1 MIREGREGIQMKIEK
16 LLREMSVEE
25 MVGQL
30 LCFNV
35 PPEMTEEEFE
45 AVIERTKPGG
55 IFVKDYEMPQ
65 VGKFQAMMKKYCR
78 LPGLIAADLE
88 TGPKSANDGE
98 TMPNA
103 MAQGACGDTALLHK
117 LHKSRAEACRKAG
130 VSLVFSPV
138 VDININPDNPVTN
151 VRAFSDSADHVIKMA
166 ETWVRA
172 FQEDGLVMTTC
183 KHFPGDGTDDRNQ
196 HFCTTINRL
205 TADEWME
212 SFGKVYKAM
221 IKAETAAIMVGHISL
236 PALQDSAE
244 YDESFGYLPGTLS
257 YSLQTKLL
265 KERLGFGGCIISD
278 AMSMVGACAAIP
290 IDRLAIEFL
299 KAGGDMLLYPLPEDY
314 DRILEAVRTGEI
326 SMERL
331 RDAAERVLRM
341 KVKARLFEKEED
353 VQKDIREE
361 YDIKALTAEVG
372 EKCIKI
378 VRNRQNLLPL
388 QLPEKAKILLI
399 NIAAIN
405 DEVGLPVLEEELAKR
420 GYIVKTLLNPRHYT
434 VQEEIP
440 NYDCV
445 LVNCKITSY
454 NYPGGSLRIG
464 WDQVW
469 PFWRGYIFTH
479 PCMIFTSFGDPYKIY
494 DFPYLRTYINA
505 FSEAEGVQRGFVRV
519 LLGEAEPT
527 AKSPVALKGF
537 FEREV

>member
-1 MIREGREGIQMKIEK
+1 M
-16 LLREMSVEE
+16 EMETIVKEMTVEE

-35 PPEMTEEEFE
+35 PPEMTDEEFE
-45 AVIERTKPGG
+45 TVIERTKPGG
-55 IFVKDYEMPQ
+55 IFVKDNQIPDI
-65 VGKFQAMMKKYCR
+65 GKYQTMMKKHCR
-78 LPGLIAADLE
+78 LPGLIAADVE
-88 TGPKSANDGE
+88 TGPKITKEDE

-117 LHKSRAEACRKAG
+117 LHKSRAEACRRAG
-130 VSLVFSPV
+130 ISLVFTPV

-151 VRAFSDSADHVIKMA
+151 TRAFSDSADHVIRMA
-166 ETWVRA
+166 ETQVCA
-172 FQEDGLVMTTC
+172 FQEDGLVMATC

-205 TADEWME
+205 TADEWMA

-236 PALQDSAE
+236 PALQDSSE

-265 KERLGFGGCIISD
+265 KERLGFKGCIISD

-290 IDRLAIEFL
+290 IERLAVEFL

-331 RDAAERVLRM
+331 RDAAGRVLRL
-341 KVKARLFEKEED
+341 KEKARLFEKEEE

-361 YDIKALTAEVG
+361 YDIKELAAEVG

-378 VRNRQNLLPL
+378 IRNRQNLLPL
-388 QLPEKAKILLI
+388 HLPEKAKILLI
-399 NIAAIN
+399 NIGGAN
-405 DEVGLPVLEEELAKR
+405 RSKELPALEEELIKR
-420 GYIVKTLLNPRHYT
+420 GYIVKTLENPMHYT
-434 VQEEIP
+434 VREELP
-440 NYDCV
+440 NFDCV
-445 LVNCKITSY
+445 LVNCKMTSY
-454 NYPGGSLRIG
+454 NFPGGSLRVG

-479 PCMIFTSFGDPYKIY
+479 PCVIFTSFGDPYKIY
-494 DFPYLRTYINA
+494 DYPYLRTYINA
-505 FSEAEGVQRGFVRV
+505 FSEAEGVQRGLVRV
-519 LLGEAEPT
+519 LFGEVEPT

-537 FEREV
+537 FDREV